1 VSPRIGVSAT
11 LDEATELVV
20 KNAAPWLGLLWLTS
34 AGLRLLQAAFAARIL
49 ELGAAAPQ
57 YGDAL
62 RLHALLI
69 SAALLLCLWGR
80 AVFVRACWLGLR
92 SETAA
97 DPVALRVP
105 PGAFVAYAYLALL
118 FETLFYASALTL
130 VAAPL
135 CVLAA
140 GLAAAQLPFV
150 ERPGL
155 VEPLRAL
162 ARSFTQFR
170 ALLALQAVLALA
182 FVVAAVN
189 LYFLFQAGLWLAGG
203 VPGLELGAWAQLLS
217 LGNTRFVLVLLAGS
231 SLAVEPFWLA
241 ALTVFVHRLRSR
253 ESGEDL
259 RLWFLRLRRE
269 QAA

>member
-1 VSPRIGVSAT
+1 MSPRISVSAT

-20 KNAAPWLGLLWLTS
+20 RNAAPWLGLLWLTS
-34 AGLRLLQAAFAARIL
+34 VALRLLQAAFAARIL
-49 ELGAAAPQ
+49 ELGAAASE

-69 SAALLLCLWGR
+69 SAALLVSLWGR

-97 DPVALRVP
+97 AASALRVP
-105 PGAFVAYAYLALL
+105 GGALLAYVYVALL
-118 FETLFYASALTL
+118 FEALFYASALTL
-130 VAAPL
+130 LAMPL
-135 CVLAA
+135 CILAS

-155 VEPLRAL
+155 LGPLRVL
-162 ARSFTQFR
+162 ARSFAQLR
-170 ALLALQAVLALA
+170 ELLALQAVLAVA

-189 LYFLFQAGLWLAGG
+189 LYFVFQLGLWLAGG
-203 VPGLELGAWAQLLS
+203 VPGLERSAWAQLLS
-217 LGNTRFVLVLLAGS
+217 LGNTRFVLALLAGA

-269 QAA
+269 AA